1 MNIRVTNG
9 IELEEALKNNTNPN
23 EDLNISAAPGTYEIC
38 HTLNITRSN
47 VSIIGENG
55 DVKLRGSKTVYIDNL
70 PRTDNIVSVN
80 LRECGINDAG
90 KFGLGPFEDFWI
102 VYDIPKP
109 HMTDSGPGLEL
120 FYAEKIMPISRYPK
134 KGFMHIKKSLGDTPI
149 NFRDKQNGTQEGKFI
164 PDDNIVKTWDDYR
177 NILLIGYWNADWA
190 TQRHAIES
198 IDKNTGEINVTK
210 PYHCFGYRD
219 GECFT
224 EKNGGKF
231 YAINVRSAVQN
242 PGEWCIDRE
251 NMILYIYPY
260 ENQKYINISCADDM
274 FYACGVNNIKISG
287 FDISECRKSGI
298 MLENCSNILISDV
311 NVKNVGAW
319 GILAESCRHTTI
331 QRCEVSLTGGGGIGA
346 NGGDRKKLIS
356 SENIVRKC
364 TVHDI
369 SRWHKTYMAALD
381 ISGVGCTLSE
391 NYIYDVPHFGIVFAG
406 NNHIIEKNEI
416 KNACYESNDA
426 GAIYSGK
433 NYTYYGNIIR
443 YNYIHDLPG
452 YNNCGCVG
460 LYFDDA
466 MSSADV
472 YGNVFANIPYI
483 GLLVGGGR
491 DFQIHDNMFINCK
504 MSIMY
509 DQRAAEWKSLYQRL
523 LDRLDEVDIT
533 SDAWKNAYPSLYK
546 IHSNDMFMPIG
557 NSITGNTIIGGDG
570 FAFQKES
577 LINITTIKNNK
588 FSMSSFPEPHDKYH
602 DKGWFYINTTQ
613 KTGKAGGKEV

>member
-356 SENIVRKC
+356 SENIIRKC

-483 GLLVGGGR
+483 GLLLGGGR

-546 IHSNDMFMPIG
+546 KHSNDMFMPIG

>member
-23 EDLNISAAPGTYEIC
+23 EDLDISAAPGTYEIC

-55 DVKLRGSKTVYIDNL
+55 DVKLRGSKTVYIDTL

-356 SENIVRKC
+356 SENIIRKC

-483 GLLVGGGR
+483 GLLLGGGR

>member
-356 SENIVRKC
+356 SENIIRKC

-483 GLLVGGGR
+483 GLLLGGGR

-557 NSITGNTIIGGDG
+557 NSIAGNTIIGGDG

-588 FSMSSFPEPHDKYH
+588 FSMPSFPEPHDKYH

-613 KTGKAGGKEV
+613 KTGKVCKK